1 MKDESRMV
9 SSSFI
14 LPPLSFLMNKESLV
28 KLTAQADKEPSVA
41 TPDGAQRKVLSYG
54 GNMMVVQFTFDAGV
68 SSWLHSHP
76 HEQVGYVVSGEI
88 DFEMDGQDTV
98 RLTAGGSYYVPPDVP
113 HHIVTYAPTVLV
125 DAFAPAR
132 DDFL

>member
-1 MKDESRMV
+1 M
-9 SSSFI
+9 
-14 LPPLSFLMNKESLV
+14 
-28 KLTAQADKEPSVA
+28 KLTAQADQEPSVA

-88 DFEMDGQDTV
+88 DFNIEDHEPV
-98 RLTAGGSYYVPPDVP
+98 RLKAGGSYYVPPDVK
-113 HHIVTYAPTVLV
+113 HNVVTYAPTVLL
-125 DAFAPAR
+125 DAFTPMR
-132 DDFL
+132 DDFLTTDR